1 MKGNHFLRI
10 IYWLLLVAGPV
21 IVYFVYL
28 SEYHGYPDLV
38 RDGAADLRDYHLMD
52 KTVIPLNGTW
62 TYYPDQLLTPEEI
75 QAERFH
81 AISVE
86 VPATWDAIPNFGRYG
101 YGTYH
106 CRVVTQKYPENMA
119 LYYSEVFSASALFIN
134 GLLCDIKGRVGT
146 SSESSFPEIKSRVIS
161 FPTLSDTTDI
171 VLQLSNFH
179 FRTGGIKDKIFI
191 GGYDQVKRYS
201 DQQLLVKAFL
211 IGGLVIIAFFQ
222 LGMAL
227 LPIFNRVYYLFAFIC
242 LLLAFRLIILPESP
256 VFIVQEMPYGV
267 RLRLEYLTFFLG
279 IPTISA
285 IMNAL
290 FPKDYS
296 RIFVYVFFGLG
307 LIFTLVQYFVPVLVA
322 SWFIPVFQGV
332 VFAQGLIVTLILV
345 AVILRKRPDAYVF
358 FVGWIMVLAG
368 IVHDILVTSGV
379 MHSGIQITPYLMFL
393 FIFVQANVV
402 ARRSSQ
408 AFLQVEQLSDRL
420 NFVNLNLEKMVSE
433 RTRRIERQNI
443 EMERQTRKIDRQNVE
458 LQKTI
463 NVRNQVLTI
472 IGHDLRSPIGNISEM
487 VDLLLNDTLDDETQ
501 MQILYTIK
509 QAATGSF
516 TLLENLMYWGRAQSG
531 RISNH
536 PELSSLH
543 NSVEEALHLLMPGAR
558 EKNITLENSVSPDQ
572 MAWCDPVHLNL
583 VFRNLINNAIKFTPE
598 GGRVNISSRILQD
611 KRNNLEFVE
620 VSVRDN
626 GVGIPPEK
634 LEQIFTSDTIESTW
648 GTNNEKGSG
657 IGLQLVKQFITIN
670 HGQVYARSKV
680 GEFTAFIF
688 SLPLKETR

>member
-1 MKGNHFLRI
+1 
-10 IYWLLLVAGPV
+10 
-21 IVYFVYL
+21 
-28 SEYHGYPDLV
+28 
-38 RDGAADLRDYHLMD
+38 
-52 KTVIPLNGTW
+52 
-62 TYYPDQLLTPEEI
+62 
-75 QAERFH
+75 
-81 AISVE
+81 
-86 VPATWDAIPNFGRYG
+86 
-101 YGTYH
+101 
-106 CRVVTQKYPENMA
+106 
-119 LYYSEVFSASALFIN
+119 
-134 GLLCDIKGRVGT
+134 
-146 SSESSFPEIKSRVIS
+146 
-161 FPTLSDTTDI
+161 
-171 VLQLSNFH
+171 
-179 FRTGGIKDKIFI
+179 
-191 GGYDQVKRYS
+191 
-201 DQQLLVKAFL
+201 
-211 IGGLVIIAFFQ
+211 
-222 LGMAL
+222 
-227 LPIFNRVYYLFAFIC
+227 
-242 LLLAFRLIILPESP
+242 
-256 VFIVQEMPYGV
+256 
-267 RLRLEYLTFFLG
+267 
-279 IPTISA
+279 
-285 IMNAL
+285 
-290 FPKDYS
+290 
-296 RIFVYVFFGLG
+296 
-307 LIFTLVQYFVPVLVA
+307 
-322 SWFIPVFQGV
+322 VFQGV

-611 KRNNLEFVE
+611 KRNNSEFVE

-634 LEQIFTSDTIESTW
+634 LGQIFTSDTIESTW